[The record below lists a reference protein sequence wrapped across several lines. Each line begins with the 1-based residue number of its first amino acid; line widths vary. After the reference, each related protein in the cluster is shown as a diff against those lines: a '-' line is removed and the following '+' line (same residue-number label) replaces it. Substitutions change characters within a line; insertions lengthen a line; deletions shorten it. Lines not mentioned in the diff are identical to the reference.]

1 MTGDLTFTRIFR
13 APRAKVWECWISPE
27 HLKRWFVPPP
37 AELPEVVIE
46 PWPGGRFFTV
56 IRYEGNDMPGDGVI
70 LEAVPGERLAFTT
83 CLGEGWKPAPPQDLA
98 FSAIIELRDHPE
110 GTEYVVVARHADEAS
125 ARRHEEMGFSQGWGT
140 AADQLGRL
148 AESL

>member
-37 AELPEVVIE
+37 AELAEVVID
-46 PWPGGRFFTV
+46 PRPSGRFFTV
-56 IRYEGNDMPGDGVI
+56 IRY
-70 LEAVPGERLAFTT
+70 
-83 CLGEGWKPAPPQDLA
+83 
-98 FSAIIELRDHPE
+98 HPE